1 MEKTAMKP
9 TQQCHP
15 HATCRG
21 FTLVEV
27 MVTVVIVAILSA
39 VALPAYT
46 NYVTQGRIPDATATL
61 SAKQVQM
68 EQYFQDRRTYEGAP
82 ACNDESH
89 KYFGF
94 SCSEATATAFV
105 LEASGTGSM
114 DGFRYTVNQRG
125 AKATPG
131 VPSGWT
137 SSTTCWVVKKDGSC

>member
-1 MEKTAMKP
+1 MKP
-9 TQQCHP
+9 TQLCP
-15 HATCRG
+15 SHATCRG

-61 SAKQVQM
+61 AAKQVQM

-82 ACNDESH
+82 ACNEESH
-89 KYFGF
+89 KHFGF
-94 SCSEATATAFV
+94 SCTTATATAFV

-114 DGFRYTVNQRG
+114 AGFRYTVNQRG

-137 SSTTCWVVKKDGSC
+137 SSTTCWVIKKDGTC